1 MADDEEEKG
10 GAAAE
15 KARSVPAHKHYNSVR
30 RNFVISHAIMRKRP
44 AEGERVSLLAR
55 RPELWND

>member
-15 KARSVPAHKHYNSVR
+15 KARSVPMHKNTPQLC
-30 RNFVISHAIMRKRP
+30 I
-44 AEGERVSLLAR
+44 
-55 RPELWND
+55 

>member
-15 KARSVPAHKHYNSVR
+15 KARSVPMHKHHNSGT
-30 RNFVISHAIMRKRP
+30 AT
-44 AEGERVSLLAR
+44 L
-55 RPELWND
+55 